1 MDPKGLQAIQSNGEG
16 NDTGSSE
23 TTQITT
29 LYHRWVETER
39 LLAAG
44 LSEPTEA
51 STLRAVEPGD
61 ESGATR
67 HDVSEIA
74 DEQLRLLTSIIHAP
88 STSLDDV
95 KKKLLVWRDL
105 IAPDGQ
111 DEEWLQPSDQ
121 LVLSALRDLI
131 IS

>member
-16 NDTGSSE
+16 EDAGSSE
-23 TTQITT
+23 ATPITA
-29 LYHRWVETER
+29 LYHRWVETEQ

-44 LSEPTEA
+44 LSEPVEA
-51 STLRAVEPGD
+51 SSLRAVEPGD
-61 ESGATR
+61 ATNATHR
-67 HDVSEIA
+67 DVTEIA

-105 IAPDGQ
+105 IAPEGQ

-131 IS
+131 NS